1 MEIGYERECLNLLLS
16 KEVAAVVE
24 VAAVEEAEVAEEEA
38 EEGDAAARKETTK
51 MITPDSRARTAEIEI
66 VRTEMVVATATVVA
80 TTTTTTTT
88 RKEGKTSR
96 QLHLRCQ
103 RKKEKGS
110 RRNAKKPRQPK
121 PSAGAW
127 RKRRRLWRLR

>member
-1 MEIGYERECLNLLLS
+1 M
-16 KEVAAVVE
+16 VE

-66 VRTEMVVATATVVA
+66 ERTEMVVATETVVA
-80 TTTTTTTT
+80 TTTTR